1 MMAILHSL
9 KVFIQAH
16 RMLYLF
22 SAESVL
28 ALYCILPVLL
38 FEDKSMKQYFYV
50 ILATARY
57 LRLAFMIQ
65 EIFNH
70 FSPGNSDVEKQSN
83 VIGANF
89 ILIIIVSS
97 GFFAEIENSQKLIN
111 IGPEPDYLLEYEE
124 DFTPH
129 SFHTALYFL
138 VVTLITV
145 GYGDINP
152 ESSLG

>member
-28 ALYCILPVLL
+28 ALYCILPVLM

-57 LRLAFMIQ
+57 LRLGFMIQ

-111 IGPEPDYLLEYEE
+111 IGPEPDYLLEY
-124 DFTPH
+124 
-129 SFHTALYFL
+129 
-138 VVTLITV
+138 
-145 GYGDINP
+145 
-152 ESSLG
+152 